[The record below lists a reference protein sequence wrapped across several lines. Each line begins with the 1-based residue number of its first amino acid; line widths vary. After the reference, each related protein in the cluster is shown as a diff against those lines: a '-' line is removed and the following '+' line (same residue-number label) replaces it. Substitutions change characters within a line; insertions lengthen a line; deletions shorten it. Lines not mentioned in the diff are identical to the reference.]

1 MHYFIIT
8 YGCQMNEADSDL
20 MAETLRRAGWQQAA
34 CQEDAD
40 LIVLNTC
47 SVRERPEHK
56 VYSTLGELRPWKE
69 SNPSALLAVAG
80 CMAQRAGEEIRRR
93 CDLVD
98 IVMGTRWF
106 HHVDQLVA
114 RARAGERP
122 IIALDLNEDPS
133 AARCTAAE
141 TDSPAPLRAF
151 VPIIRGCTNFCTYCI
166 VPHVR
171 GPEISRPPEDILREV
186 TSLTARG
193 AREVTLLGQ
202 NVLAYGRDLSDGATF
217 PQLLHQLHQIED
229 LWRIRFTTSHPRD
242 VTEDLIDTMAALP
255 KVCEH
260 THLPIQA
267 GSDKILREMGRGY
280 TTERYLETVAALR
293 SRIPGL
299 ALTTDMM
306 VGFPGETEDE
316 FDESLRLYERIR
328 FDSAFMFA
336 YSPRPGT
343 SAAER
348 ADQVPKQVR
357 LERLGRLIELQ
368 NRITIARN
376 EEGVGEDAEVLV
388 DGPAHHGEGLL
399 AGRVRNHKQVIFPG
413 DPTLGGSL
421 VTVRLTEA
429 HLWGFMAASPAS

>member
-20 MAETLRRAGWQQAA
+20 MAEMLRRAGWQEAA

-40 LIVLNTC
+40 LIILNTC

-56 VYSTLGELRPWKE
+56 VYSTLGELRPWKQ
-69 SNPSALLAVAG
+69 SNPDALLAVAG

-93 CDLVD
+93 CSLVD

-106 HHVDQLVA
+106 HHVDQLVS

-122 IIALDLNEDPS
+122 IIALDLDEDPS
-133 AARCTAAE
+133 AARCAAAE

-171 GPEISRPPEDILREV
+171 GPEVSRPLAEIVREV
-186 TSLTARG
+186 SSLVTRG
-193 AREVTLLGQ
+193 AREITLLGQ

-217 PQLLHQLHQIED
+217 PQLLSQLDEIED
-229 LWRIRFTTSHPRD
+229 LWRLRFTTSQPRD

-260 THLPIQA
+260 THLPLQA
-267 GSDKILREMGRGY
+267 GTDKLLREMNRGY
-280 TTERYLETVAALR
+280 TIDQYLRIADALR
-293 SRIPGL
+293 TRVPGL
-299 ALTTDMM
+299 ALTTDLM
-306 VGFPGETEDE
+306 VGFPGETEEE
-316 FDESLRLYERIR
+316 FEQSLRLYERLR

-343 SAAER
+343 AAAARDDEIPR
-348 ADQVPKQVR
+348 AVR

-368 NRITIARN
+368 NRISSERN
-376 EEGVGEDAEVLV
+376 EERVGEEVEVLV
-388 DGPAHHGEGLL
+388 DGPAHRGEGLL
-399 AGRVRNHKQVIFPG
+399 AGRARNNKQIIFPG
-413 DPTLGGSL
+413 RSDLAGAL
-421 VTVRLTEA
+421 VTVRLTQA
-429 HLWGFMAASPAS
+429 HLWGFMAVL

>member
-20 MAETLRRAGWQQAA
+20 MAEMLRRAGWQEAA
-34 CQEDAD
+34 SQEDAD
-40 LIVLNTC
+40 LIILNTC

-56 VYSTLGELRPWKE
+56 VYSTLGELRPWKQ
-69 SNPSALLAVAG
+69 SNPNALLAVAG

-93 CDLVD
+93 VPQVD

-106 HHVDQLVA
+106 HHVDQLVS

-122 IIALDLNEDPS
+122 IIARDLDEDPS
-133 AARCTAAE
+133 AARCGAAE

-171 GPEISRPPEDILREV
+171 GPEASRPLAEIVREV
-186 TSLTARG
+186 TSLAARG

-217 PQLLHQLHQIED
+217 SDLLAQLNEMED
-229 LWRIRFTTSHPRD
+229 LWRVRFTTSHPRD
-242 VTEDLIDTMAALP
+242 VTEDLIDAMATLP

-267 GSDKILREMGRGY
+267 GSDKLLREMNRGY
-280 TTERYLETVAALR
+280 TTDRYLELVGALR

-299 ALTTDMM
+299 ALTTD
-306 VGFPGETEDE
+306 
-316 FDESLRLYERIR
+316 
-328 FDSAFMFA
+328 
-336 YSPRPGT
+336 
-343 SAAER
+343 
-348 ADQVPKQVR
+348 
-357 LERLGRLIELQ
+357 
-368 NRITIARN
+368 
-376 EEGVGEDAEVLV
+376 
-388 DGPAHHGEGLL
+388 
-399 AGRVRNHKQVIFPG
+399 
-413 DPTLGGSL
+413 
-421 VTVRLTEA
+421 
-429 HLWGFMAASPAS
+429 